1 MTFRV
6 LPGDSDTGSNFDW
19 QALLH
24 PGRAFAHPTD
34 VARDRDLTLNEKR
47 ALLAAWASDA
57 CAAASAPQLRTGPFG
72 SAATYDE
79 IMEALRLLDAKASN
93 LPRPQPHYRQVLTQ
107 KRGEPRLARA
117 RLKPVMAMRSNY
129 ASGLPKMPE
138 PEPPAAA

>member
-1 MTFRV
+1 MTFRIV
-6 LPGDSDTGSNFDW
+6 PGDNDAASNFDW

-24 PGRAFAHPTD
+24 PDRAFAHPGD
-34 VARDRDLTLNEKR
+34 VVHDPDLTLNEKR

-57 CAAASAPQLRTGPFG
+57 CAAASAPHLRTAPFG

-79 IMEALRLLDAKASN
+79 IMDALRLLDRSAAH